1 MKIPRLSAQN
11 DKATRGLTRLTHY
24 IPRCALIRAC
34 EPFDRRN
41 IMHRF
46 LGRLL
51 LGAGALLLAATA
63 QAQGTAGSSSGRPF
77 KLGGAL
83 GATIPLGDF
92 SDGADL
98 GFHLGGLIEYK
109 PQAIPVNLRGE
120 ITYHRNSLKTGSF
133 DQDPTFNNVDGTF
146 SMINFVANAIIPFGD
161 AQSSARPYAIG
172 GLGVYRSKASAEFQ
186 GVDLSV
192 TSTDFGI
199 NVGGGFQFNLSGFD
213 TFVEARFH
221 SVFTE
226 DKNTN
231 FIPISFGFKF

>member
-1 MKIPRLSAQN
+1 
-11 DKATRGLTRLTHY
+11 
-24 IPRCALIRAC
+24 
-34 EPFDRRN
+34 
-41 IMHRF
+41 MHRF
-46 LGRLL
+46 LGRFVI
-51 LGAGALLLAATA
+51 GAGALLIAATA
-63 QAQGTAGSSSGRPF
+63 QAQGTSGSTSGRPF

-109 PQAIPVNLRGE
+109 PQALPVNLRGE
-120 ITYHRNSLKTGSF
+120 ITYNRNKLKTGFF
-133 DQDPTFNNVDGTF
+133 DQDPTFGDVDGTF
-146 SMINFVANAIIPFGD
+146 SMINFIGNAVIPFGD

-172 GLGVYRSKASAEFQ
+172 GLGIYRMKASAKFAGLDISDTQ
-186 GVDLSV
+186 
-192 TSTDFGI
+192 TKFGI

-221 SVFTE
+221 SVFTP
-226 DKNTN
+226 DSNTN